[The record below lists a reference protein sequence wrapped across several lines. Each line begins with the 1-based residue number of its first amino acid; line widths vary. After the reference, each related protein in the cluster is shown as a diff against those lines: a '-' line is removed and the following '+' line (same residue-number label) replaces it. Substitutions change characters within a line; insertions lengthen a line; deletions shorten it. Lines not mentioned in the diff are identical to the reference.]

1 MVMNVAASAPVVSAA
16 RSETPTPLW
25 RGRRRNTTIH
35 NAASFC
41 ENSADERSDGNTH
54 GCRHNHRLTR
64 LFKQAS
70 EQIKHQCCRV
80 LSCLQSHQIT
90 RPPAKVV
97 ACRGDGR
104 REAAPLLS
112 KPIVPKS
119 GQSVSQS
126 VISRSRPALTP
137 PPARS
142 PAPPLPAEWRC
153 WQQQQPS
160 SCSTQRV
167 KTSRTPN
174 HGSRYRMVDGSRA
187 RLNACTTSRYSS
199 ALHRD
204 TRKIRIPLSQPLSR
218 LTASTFRLDL
228 QKLVFH
234 STLDPER
241 RTAAQNNSNDTE
253 ELEVSENSPA
263 PLTTGCCR
271 AFARRAPAA
280 CR

>member
-1 MVMNVAASAPVVSAA
+1 MNVAASAPVVSAA

-54 GCRHNHRLTR
+54 GCRHNHRLRPGFSSKRRSRSSTNVAE
-64 LFKQAS
+64 LFAIS
-70 EQIKHQCCRV
+70 SDHET
-80 LSCLQSHQIT
+80 SGT
-90 RPPAKVV
+90 KVV

-119 GQSVSQS
+119 G
-126 VISRSRPALTP
+126 
-137 PPARS
+137 
-142 PAPPLPAEWRC
+142 RC

>member
-119 GQSVSQS
+119 G
-126 VISRSRPALTP
+126 
-137 PPARS
+137 
-142 PAPPLPAEWRC
+142 RC

>member
-80 LSCLQSHQIT
+80 VCNLIRSRDL
-90 RPPAKVV
+90 RAPAKVV
-97 ACRGDGR
+97 ACRGTGR

-119 GQSVSQS
+119 G
-126 VISRSRPALTP
+126 
-137 PPARS
+137 
-142 PAPPLPAEWRC
+142 RC

-167 KTSRTPN
+167 KTSRPPITGVAIAWWTDRDAP
-174 HGSRYRMVDGSRA
+174 GRGRA
-187 RLNACTTSRYSS
+187 ELATSRYSS

-218 LTASTFRLDL
+218 LTASTFRLGL

-241 RTAAQNNSNDTE
+241 RTAAQNNSNETE

-271 AFARRAPAA
+271 AFARRAPDA

>member
-1 MVMNVAASAPVVSAA
+1 MNVAASAPVVSAA

-80 LSCLQSHQIT
+80 VCNLIRSRDL
-90 RPPAKVV
+90 RAPAKVV
-97 ACRGDGR
+97 ACRGTGR

-137 PPARS
+137 PPGTGSQSGSATPGLTRIGHS
-142 PAPPLPAEWRC
+142 LTTTRRWAAEHREAPCRASALL
-153 WQQQQPS
+153 QG
-160 SCSTQRV
+160 
-167 KTSRTPN
+167 RTP
-174 HGSRYRMVDGSRA
+174 R
-187 RLNACTTSRYSS
+187 CT
-199 ALHRD
+199 
-204 TRKIRIPLSQPLSR
+204 
-218 LTASTFRLDL
+218 
-228 QKLVFH
+228 H
-234 STLDPER
+234 SWVHCNGER
-241 RTAAQNNSNDTE
+241 R
-253 ELEVSENSPA
+253 
-263 PLTTGCCR
+263 C
-271 AFARRAPAA
+271 
-280 CR
+280 